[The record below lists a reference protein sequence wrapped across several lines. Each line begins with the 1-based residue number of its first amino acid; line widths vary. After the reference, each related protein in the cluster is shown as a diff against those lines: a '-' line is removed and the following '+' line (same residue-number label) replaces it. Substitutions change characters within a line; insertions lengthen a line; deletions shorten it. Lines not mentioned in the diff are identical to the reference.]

1 MAVMTGAPSTSR
13 QRRQQIC
20 LRNRY
25 RRQASAGTAYPVDSA
40 LSRDASAFRVM
51 ASMRTPR
58 SDAAENGLSHATAGK
73 NTSVRKGDPHITLH
87 HPALAE
93 AGKKGTGPASRSPIC
108 ER

>member
-1 MAVMTGAPSTSR
+1 MAVMTGAIHLTATTTTDLSSASLSTAGFSPDSR
-13 QRRQQIC
+13 PGR
-20 LRNRY
+20 
-25 RRQASAGTAYPVDSA
+25 SA

-93 AGKKGTGPASRSPIC
+93 ARKKGTAPASGSPIC

>member
-1 MAVMTGAPSTSR
+1 MAVMTAPSNSR
-13 QRRQQIC
+13 QRQQQIC
-20 LRNRY
+20 LRHRY
-25 RRQASAGTAYPVDSA
+25 RRQASAGTADQIDAA

-93 AGKKGTGPASRSPIC
+93 PRKKGTAPASGSPIC